1 MKFTYVIVEDN
12 PSALEN
18 LKIELQKFPNFI
30 NIGEASSY
38 KEGKRLI
45 VEKRPSLIFL
55 DVELGDEKG
64 YDLVKEIQPFFQ
76 KLPKIIM
83 TTGHVKY
90 AKESTNQDFLY
101 FLDKPIDYDELYMA
115 LEKFKQGYHQE
126 NRTLNI
132 RKKDG
137 YHFFLLDEIYYFEGV
152 NNKTNIV
159 KTDLSENEVSKTLKD
174 ISVLLP
180 EDFIRVHKSY
190 IINTK
195 FVEKMNLKERTIYLN
210 IKSGII
216 EFQNPNQEFINL
228 KSGKTFS
235 FDESLQLKN
244 YNIKIPIGDN
254 YIPKIKDQLLI
265 FNKF

>member
-1 MKFTYVIVEDN
+1 MKFNYIIIEDN

-18 LKIELQKFPNFI
+18 LKIELQKFPNFV
-30 NIGEASSY
+30 NIGEAYTY

-64 YDLVKEIQPFFQ
+64 YDLVNEIKPYFQ

-90 AKESTNQDFLY
+90 AKESTNNDFLY

-115 LEKFKQGYHQE
+115 LEKFKQIYFKE
-126 NRTLNI
+126 NRTLDI
-132 RKKDG
+132 KKKDG
-137 YHFFLLDEIYYFEGV
+137 YHFFSLDEIYYFEGV
-152 NNKTNIV
+152 NSKTKIV
-159 KTDLSENEVSKTLKD
+159 KTDLSEIEVSRTLKE
-174 ISVLLP
+174 IGELLP

-190 IINTK
+190 IINAK
-195 FVEKMNLKERTIYLN
+195 FVEKMNLTERTIYLN

-244 YNIKIPIGDN
+244 YNTKIPIGDN
-254 YIPKIKDQLLI
+254 YIPGIKDQLLI